1 LSSKLVNIIR
11 RQVNTAV
18 WPVKHNGWNRETQK
32 DIRIKLPRKKGI
44 LHEQEY
50 DGPARYWTTSRR
62 EKSSGKILK
71 IKIM

>member
-1 LSSKLVNIIR
+1 VD
-11 RQVNTAV
+11 TAV
-18 WPVKHNGWNRETQK
+18 WPIKHIGGKRETQK

-44 LHEQEY
+44 LNKQEY
-50 DGPARYWTTSRR
+50 DGPASYWTTSRR

>member
-1 LSSKLVNIIR
+1 M
-11 RQVNTAV
+11 
-18 WPVKHNGWNRETQK
+18 EQK
-32 DIRIKLPRKKGI
+32 DIRIKLPKKKEK
-44 LHEQEY
+44 LQEQEY